1 MEKKSFN
8 LLFLLAYSKILLYFC
23 RRFLNLIGLK
33 TKNNVK
39 SMSNLRFEALKTAFE
54 HKPTAVEMPEGKVKD
69 YFAQDVFTREKMKEY
84 IAQDVLDQLF
94 DDVDNGRT
102 IHRDIANVVAIG
114 IRKWAMDHGATH
126 FTHWF
131 QPLTGGTAEKH
142 DAFFTL
148 KNGAL
153 MEEFSGDSLYQ
164 QEPDASSFPS
174 GGIRNTFE
182 ARGYSA
188 WDPSSPVFLIGDTL
202 CIPTVFVAYTGE
214 ALDYKTPLI
223 RSTAALCHAAR
234 EVCAYFDKQVKHVHA
249 NLGWEQEYFLVD
261 ESLYTARP
269 DLLLTGRTLMGH
281 NSAKSQQLE
290 DHYFGA
296 IPARVLA
303 FMRELEYEA
312 LKAGIPVRT
321 RHNEVAPN
329 QFEMAPI
336 FEDVNLANDHNL
348 LIMSI
353 MERVAEKHHFR
364 VLLHEKPYAGVN
376 GSGKHCNWSMSTNT
390 GVNLLA
396 PGKNPYQNLQFITFL
411 VNVLMAVQR
420 HNGLLKASIVSAT
433 NEHRLGAN
441 EAPPAIISV
450 FLGKQISAV
459 LDKLE
464 QAKAEEAII
473 INAKKEMKLGVAN
486 IPEILL
492 DNTDRNRTSPFAF
505 TGNRFEFR
513 AVGSSANCGAAMLAL
528 NAAVAEQLMLF
539 KNEVDARIEKGEAK
553 ERVLFDV
560 IKKYIMA
567 CKAIRFDG
575 NGYSDEWKAE
585 AAKRG
590 LDCETSVPKIIDNYL
605 LPSSIQMFET
615 TGVLSAAEL
624 HSRSEVKWETY
635 VKKLQ
640 IESRVMGDL
649 VVNHV
654 LPAAKRYQTMLL
666 QNVLAVKQVFSADE
680 TASLNAMDYSIIKQ
694 IEEHSGAILEGVEHM
709 TDARHK
715 ANRQPD
721 ERSKAIAYH
730 DNVLPLMAEI
740 RAHADALE
748 LIVDDEMWTLP
759 KYRELMFI
767 H

>member
-1 MEKKSFN
+1 
-8 LLFLLAYSKILLYFC
+8 
-23 RRFLNLIGLK
+23 
-33 TKNNVK
+33 
-39 SMSNLRFEALKTAFE
+39 MSNIRFNALKTAFE
-54 HKPTAVEMPEGKVKD
+54 HKPEAVEVPEGRVKD

-102 IHRDIANVVAIG
+102 IHRDIAGVVAIG
-114 IRKWAMDHGATH
+114 IRKWAIEHGATH

-148 KNGAL
+148 DKGGAL
-153 MEEFSGDSLYQ
+153 LEEFSGDSLYQ

-261 ESLYTARP
+261 EALYTARP
-269 DLLLTGRTLMGH
+269 DLMLTGRTLMGH

-353 MERVAEKHHFR
+353 MERVAERHHFR

-390 GVNLLA
+390 GINLLA

-464 QAKAEEAII
+464 HAKAEEAII

-539 KNEVDARIEKGEAK
+539 KEEVDKRIEQGEAK

-560 IKKYIMA
+560 IKKYIVA

-590 LDCETSVPKIIDNYL
+590 LDCETSVPLVIDRYL
-605 LPSSIQMFET
+605 APDSISMFER
-615 TGVLSAAEL
+615 TGVLTRAEL
-624 HSRSEVKWETY
+624 QSRSEVKWETY

-680 TASLNAMDYSIIKQ
+680 TASLNEMDYSIIKQ
-694 IEEHSGAILEGVEHM
+694 IEHHSDAIFDGVERM
-709 TDARHK
+709 TEARHK

-721 ERSKAIAYH
+721 ERSKALAYH

-740 RAHADALE
+740 REHADALE

-759 KYRELMFI
+759 KYREMMFV